1 MIVQYIILAVIIGLA
16 AWYIVK
22 KVRAPFH
29 KEEECGGGCAKC
41 SALDNIKKV
50 KDSSS

>member
-1 MIVQYIILAVIIGLA
+1 MMVFQYVLLAVVIGLA
-16 AWYIVK
+16 AWYIIK

-41 SALDNIKKV
+41 SALDKINEKK
-50 KDSSS
+50 